1 MQENFDS
8 FSRLGPFFSEQPLI
22 FYSLITF
29 SFIIVFF
36 ATSYR
41 FSKNIRQQP
50 AVSTNDIPSATKPR
64 LIIEAGR
71 TERQYWKDLWRY
83 RELFYFLALRDILV
97 RYKQTVIGVAW
108 ALIRPLLTM
117 VVFTVIFGKLAKLP
131 SDGVPYPIL
140 VFTAMLPWQFFA
152 NALSECSNS
161 LISNANLVSKV
172 YFPRLIVPT
181 SAVVVSFIDFLIS
194 ASILVVL
201 MIWYRFVPGWG
212 MLMLPLLILLA
223 FAAALGGG
231 LWFAAL
237 NIKYRDFR
245 FIVPFVVQFG
255 LYVSPV
261 GFMSTIVPE
270 QWRLL
275 YSLNPM
281 VGVIDGF
288 RWALLGQSNV
298 MYWPGFWLS
307 VGLVL
312 MILLTGIRY
321 FRKTERTFADI
332 I

>member
-1 MQENFDS
+1 MNLDS
-8 FSRLGPFFSEQPLI
+8 VFGNILSASINNQVLLLVILSLLI
-22 FYSLITF
+22 LSLITARLF
-29 SFIIVFF
+29 STSKKTLTAAELNVTGPTGANK
-36 ATSYR
+36 ATL
-41 FSKNIRQQP
+41 
-50 AVSTNDIPSATKPR
+50 V
-64 LIIEAGR
+64 IEAGR
-71 TERQYWKDLWRY
+71 SERHYWKDLWRY
-83 RELFYFLALRDILV
+83 RELFYFLAWRDILV

-117 VVFTVIFGKLAKLP
+117 IVFTVIFGKLAKLP
-131 SDGVPYPIL
+131 SGDIPYPIL
-140 VFTAMLPWQFFA
+140 VFAAMLPWQFFA

-181 SAVVVSFIDFLIS
+181 SSVVVSFIDFLIS
-194 ASILVVL
+194 SSILVLL
-201 MIWYRFVPGWG
+201 MIWYQFTPSWG
-212 MLMLPLLILLA
+212 VVFLPFLVLLA

-261 GFMSTIVPE
+261 GFSSSIVPE

-288 RWALLGQSNV
+288 RWALLGQETAF
-298 MYWPGFWLS
+298 YLPGFLLS
-307 VGLVL
+307 IGIVFVL
-312 MILLTGIRY
+312 LISGVWY
-321 FRKTERTFADI
+321 FRKTERSFADI